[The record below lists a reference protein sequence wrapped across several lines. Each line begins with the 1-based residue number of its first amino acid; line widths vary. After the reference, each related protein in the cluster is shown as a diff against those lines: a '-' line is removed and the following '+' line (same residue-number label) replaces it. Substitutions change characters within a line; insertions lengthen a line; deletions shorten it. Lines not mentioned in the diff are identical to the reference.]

1 MLANVSPA
9 VVKLLSVAGIL
20 TASILVGLLF
30 QKVLVARAHRA
41 ARRTAMPW
49 DDILVAS
56 ISGYIIV
63 WFLLIGLAVIFK
75 VVHLRPET
83 LKVLQRAIGVI
94 GILSAV
100 SFGVRL
106 SKKAIEVYVDR
117 FVDVP
122 TSIFKNAAVI
132 VIYLLGFVISLDYLG
147 VSVTALVTA
156 MGVGG
161 LGVALAL
168 QETFTNMISGLN
180 ILMTKKIRP
189 GDFVQI
195 DGDRIHEGN
204 VTDITWRS
212 TTIRGP
218 DNNLIIIPNSKLGQ
232 AVVTNVHLP
241 EKEMGLFV
249 PVAVGYD
256 NDLRAVE
263 RMTVEVAREVLA
275 DPDRGVPGFEPRIRF
290 NAFTELGVQFNVILR
305 VREFTDQFA
314 LKHDFFLR
322 LHDRYRKEGVSFPI
336 PARTVRVEK
345 E

>member
-1 MLANVSPA
+1 MLANVSPMVIKA
-9 VVKLLSVAGIL
+9 LSVAGIIA
-20 TASILVGLLF
+20 ASILVGLLI
-30 QKVLVARAHRA
+30 QKLLSMWARRA
-41 ARRTAMPW
+41 AKKTTNPW
-49 DDILVAS
+49 DDVLVES
-56 ISGYIIV
+56 LSGYIIV
-63 WFLLIGLAVIFK
+63 WFFLIGLAVIFK
-75 VVHLRPET
+75 FVHLRPET
-83 LKVLQRAIGVI
+83 LKILQRGIGVI
-94 GILSAV
+94 GILSGV

-106 SKKAIEVYVDR
+106 SKKAIEVYVDK

-132 VIYLLGFVISLDYLG
+132 VIYLLGFVIALDYLG

-189 GDFVQI
+189 GDYVLV
-195 DGDRIHEGN
+195 DGDRIQEGI
-204 VTDITWRS
+204 VTDITWRN
-212 TTIRGP
+212 TTIRSP
-218 DNNLIIIPNSKLGQ
+218 ENNLIIIPNSKLGQ
-232 AVVTNVHLP
+232 AVITNVHMP

-249 PVAVGYD
+249 PVMVGYD

-263 RMTVEVAREVLA
+263 RLTLEVAREALA
-275 DPDRGVPGFEPRIRF
+275 HPDRGVPGFEPRIRF
-290 NAFTELGVQFNVILR
+290 NAFTERGVQFNVILR
-305 VREFTDQFA
+305 AREFTDQFA
-314 LKHDFFLR
+314 LKHEFFLR
-322 LHDRYRKEGVSFPI
+322 LHERFRKEGVTFPI